1 MVRDLLIRGMIA
13 GVVAGL
19 LAFGVAKMIGEP
31 QVDRAIAFEEQ
42 PALVEAQP
50 THQHEQA
57 ATDQQET
64 ASAHAHSHDDA
75 EEGLVSRKV
84 QSTTGLLTAVVV
96 YGAAMGG
103 LFALAFAFLYGRVG
117 DVNPRLLA
125 LLLAGAAFAALYYV
139 PSLKYPANP
148 PAVGDAATIGYRTGL
163 YFLMIL
169 ISLGGLT
176 FAVAT
181 GRRLVE
187 RLGALQATLAGA
199 SIFIAIIVIAELVLP
214 DINELPADFPAQ
226 VLWAFRM
233 ASLGMQALMW
243 TTLGLLFG
251 MLAERVIATPS
262 RRPETA
268 SAPA

>member
-1 MVRDLLIRGMIA
+1 
-13 GVVAGL
+13 
-19 LAFGVAKMIGEP
+19 
-31 QVDRAIAFEEQ
+31 
-42 PALVEAQP
+42 
-50 THQHEQA
+50 
-57 ATDQQET
+57 
-64 ASAHAHSHDDA
+64 
-75 EEGLVSRKV
+75 
-84 QSTTGLLTAVVV
+84 
-96 YGAAMGG
+96 
-103 LFALAFAFLYGRVG
+103 
-117 DVNPRLLA
+117 
-125 LLLAGAAFAALYYV
+125 
-139 PSLKYPANP
+139 
-148 PAVGDAATIGYRTGL
+148 
-163 YFLMIL
+163 MIL

-199 SIFIAIIVIAELVLP
+199 GIFIAIIVIAELVLP